1 MIIGIVGLPNC
12 GKTALFNA
20 ITRGDAEVAS
30 YAQTMA
36 EPNVGVAFVPDKR
49 IDRLCEVFKP
59 QKTTYASVKY
69 IDMPGLQKGSL
80 SEGTKITEFLA
91 RAREVDA
98 LVHVVRVFEDASV
111 QNPAGSIDPLR
122 DAKDL
127 ELEFILSDLSIIEKR
142 LERIEADLKKGIER
156 QKREIEKQLLSGFK
170 EILEKETPMRNINVK
185 PEDEKLIRGYQFLT
199 LKPMVV
205 VLNIHENHIN
215 SDETEKLSAHIRKNF
230 SGEMDRTVA
239 VCAKTEMEISQL
251 PVEES
256 QMFMDELGIKES
268 AMSKLIN
275 ACYDIL
281 GLISFL
287 TVGEDE
293 VRAWTIK
300 KGSNACNAGGVIH
313 SDIERGFIK
322 AEVISYEDFM
332 EAGSISNARSK
343 GTFRLESRNYV
354 VSDGDIINFKF
365 NV

>member
-12 GKTALFNA
+12 GKTTLFNA
-20 ITRGDAEVAS
+20 ITRGSAEVAS

-49 IDRLCEVFKP
+49 IDRLCEIFKP

-69 IDMPGLQKGSL
+69 IDMPGIPKGSL
-80 SEGTKITEFLA
+80 AEGTKITEFLA
-91 RAREVDA
+91 SAREVDA

-156 QKREIEKQLLSGFK
+156 QKREIEKQVLSNFK
-170 EILEKETPMRNINVK
+170 DILEKEKSLKNISIK

-199 LKPMVV
+199 LKPMVI
-205 VLNIHENHIN
+205 VLNIHESHIN
-215 SDETEKLSAHIRKNF
+215 SAETEKLSTHIKENF
-230 SGEMDRTVA
+230 TGEKERVEA
-239 VCAKTEMEISQL
+239 VCAKAEMEISQL
-251 PVEES
+251 TPEES
-256 QMFMDELGIKES
+256 QMFMDELGIRES

-300 KGSNACNAGGVIH
+300 RGFNACNAGGAIH

-322 AEVISYEDFM
+322 AEVISYDDFI
-332 EAGSISNARSK
+332 EAGSLANAKSK
-343 GTFRLESRNYV
+343 GTFRLEGKNYV
-354 VSDGDIINFKF
+354 VLDGDIINFKF